1 MKKTMRWLFLIG
13 FMLSLVQAN
22 IALAEGDTSVM
33 TAKLYRIILPVGD
46 IDKAEAFYS
55 AVLEAPGERISPG
68 RHYFNLG
75 GTILALYDP
84 KADGDPLG
92 DGWAHHENQY
102 IYIAVSE
109 LEGALSRA
117 KNAGADILSEIETMP
132 WGERLFYLR
141 DPFGNPVSFVD
152 ETTLFTGA
160 ED

>member
-1 MKKTMRWLFLIG
+1 MIRTARLLLLIG
-13 FMLSLVQAN
+13 FVVALVQADA
-22 IALAEGDTSVM
+22 ALAEGGEPPM

-46 IDKAEAFYS
+46 IDKAETFYS
-55 AVLEAPGERISPG
+55 ALLEAPGERISPG

-75 GTILALYDP
+75 GAILALYDP

-102 IYIAVSE
+102 MYIAVSD
-109 LEGALSRA
+109 LDGALSRA
-117 KNAGADILSEIETMP
+117 KNVGADILSDIETMP
-132 WGERLFYLR
+132 WGERLFYFR

-152 ETTLFTGA
+152 EKTMFTGA